1 MSSAEEEALELF
13 QSVMRQKEDALKS
26 LAEHMK
32 KEGKFSFEYVICD
45 NWQEVLDSLD
55 SGKLVGYRCWAMN
68 KLVLQ
73 TYLTEGE

>member
-1 MSSAEEEALELF
+1 MNQQEQAAYDLF
-13 QSVMRQKEDALKS
+13 TSVMRQKQEALDG
-26 LAEHMK
+26 LAAQMK
-32 KEGKFSFEYVICD
+32 KSGKYPHEYVVCD

-68 KLVLQ
+68 KLALQ